1 MITSFFQNP
10 KAVVAAEGSA
20 GINET
25 GAYVVTIK
33 QCETE
38 EKPSGAQMV
47 NFWLVADD
55 GRESWTSLCI
65 VTKDG
70 KESWGMG
77 LLQSLMVVTGV
88 QNAQAHAARVRMRN
102 GDIKENGFRIREV
115 EGKKAGVVLQR
126 ENTQY
131 EDRETGMLKD
141 SYRMN
146 VYRFF
151 HPQTRQTASEMLAN
165 ADAVKLEGLLKNL
178 KDRNPKPAQGAQG
191 YQAPHPAE
199 QPPIEILDEDIPI

>member
-1 MITSFFQNP
+1 MITSFTQNP

-88 QNAQAHAARVRMRN
+88 QNAQAHAARVRLRN

-126 ENTQY
+126 ENYTY
-131 EDRETGMLKD
+131 VDSRTGEEKET
-141 SYRMN
+141 YRMN
-146 VYRFF
+146 PLRFF
-151 HPQTRQTASEMLAN
+151 HPNTRQTASEVLAN
-165 ADAVKLEGLLKNL
+165 ADAVKLEGLLKTL
-178 KDRNPKPAQGAQG
+178 KDKNPKQAAQPQAPQPPAQP
-191 YQAPHPAE
+191 APME
-199 QPPIEILDEDIPI
+199 FLDEDIPI

>member
-1 MITSFFQNP
+1 MITSFTQNP

-55 GRESWTSLCI
+55 GRESWSNLCI
-65 VTKDG
+65 VSKDG
-70 KESWGMG
+70 KETWGMG
-77 LLQSLMVVTGV
+77 LLQSLMVVTSV
-88 QNAQAHAARVRMRN
+88 QNAQAHSARVRMRN

-126 ENTQY
+126 ENTTYVDQSGIQ
-131 EDRETGMLKD
+131 RD

-146 VYRFF
+146 IFRFF
-151 HPQTRQTASEMLAN
+151 NPQTRQTASEMIAN
-165 ADAVKLEGLLKNL
+165 ADAVKLDGLLKTL
-178 KDRNPKPAQGAQG
+178 KDKNPKPAQGAQG

>member
-1 MITSFFQNP
+1 MITSFTQNP

-25 GAYVVTIK
+25 GAYIVTIK

-88 QNAQAHAARVRMRN
+88 QNAQAHAARVRLRN

-126 ENTQY
+126 ENYTY
-131 EDRETGMLKD
+131 VDSRTGEEKET
-141 SYRMN
+141 YRMN
-146 VYRFF
+146 PLRFF
-151 HPQTRQTASEMLAN
+151 HPNTRQTASEVLAN
-165 ADAVKLEGLLKNL
+165 ADAVKLEGLLKTL
-178 KDRNPKPAQGAQG
+178 KDKNPKPAAQP
-191 YQAPHPAE
+191 QAPQPAA
-199 QPPIEILDEDIPI
+199 QPAPMEFLDEDIPI

>member
-1 MITSFFQNP
+1 MITSFTQNP

-25 GAYVVTIK
+25 GDYVVTIK

-88 QNAQAHAARVRMRN
+88 QNAQAHAARVRLRN

-126 ENTQY
+126 ENYTY
-131 EDRETGMLKD
+131 VDSRTGEEKET
-141 SYRMN
+141 YRMN
-146 VYRFF
+146 PLRFF
-151 HPQTRQTASEMLAN
+151 HPNTRQTASEVLAN
-165 ADAVKLEGLLKNL
+165 ADAVKLEGLLKTL
-178 KDRNPKPAQGAQG
+178 KDKNPKPAAQP
-191 YQAPHPAE
+191 QAPQPAA
-199 QPPIEILDEDIPI
+199 QPAPMEFLDEDIPI

>member
-1 MITSFFQNP
+1 MITSFTQNP

-88 QNAQAHAARVRMRN
+88 QNAQAHAARVRLRN

-126 ENTQY
+126 ENYTY
-131 EDRETGMLKD
+131 VDSRTGEEKET
-141 SYRMN
+141 YRMN
-146 VYRFF
+146 PLRFF
-151 HPQTRQTASEMLAN
+151 HPNTRQTASEVLAN
-165 ADAVKLEGLLKNL
+165 ADAVKLEGLLKTL
-178 KDRNPKPAQGAQG
+178 KDKNPKPAAQP
-191 YQAPHPAE
+191 QAPQPAAQSAPME
-199 QPPIEILDEDIPI
+199 FLDEDIPI

>member
-1 MITSFFQNP
+1 MITSFTQNP

-88 QNAQAHAARVRMRN
+88 QNAQAHAARVRLRN

-115 EGKKAGVVLQR
+115 EGKKSGVVLQR
-126 ENTQY
+126 ENYTY
-131 EDRETGMLKD
+131 VDSRTGEEKET
-141 SYRMN
+141 YRMN
-146 VYRFF
+146 PLRFF
-151 HPQTRQTASEMLAN
+151 HPNTRQTASEVLAN
-165 ADAVKLEGLLKNL
+165 ADAVKLEGLLKTL
-178 KDRNPKPAQGAQG
+178 KDKNPKPAAQP
-191 YQAPHPAE
+191 QAP
-199 QPPIEILDEDIPI
+199 QPPAQPAPMEFLDEDIPI

>member
-1 MITSFFQNP
+1 MITSFTQNP

-25 GAYVVTIK
+25 GAYVVTVK

-55 GRESWTSLCI
+55 GRESWTSLC
-65 VTKDG
+65 VVAKDG
-70 KESWGMG
+70 KETWGMG
-77 LLQSLMVVTGV
+77 LFQSLMVVTGV

-102 GDIKENGFRIREV
+102 GDIKENGYRIREV
-115 EGKKAGVVLQR
+115 EGKKTGVVLQR
-126 ENTQY
+126 ENTTYVDQIGVQ
-131 EDRETGMLKD
+131 RD

-146 VYRFF
+146 ILRFF

-165 ADAVKLEGLLKNL
+165 ADAVKLDGFLKNL
-178 KDRNPKPAQGAQG
+178 KDKNPKPAAQ
-191 YQAPHPAE
+191 PATIV
-199 QPPIEILDEDIPI
+199 PPSQVPSGPIDYLDEDIPI

>member
-1 MITSFFQNP
+1 MITSFTQNP

-25 GAYVVTIK
+25 GDYVVTIK

-88 QNAQAHAARVRMRN
+88 QNAQAHAARVRLRN

-126 ENTQY
+126 ENYTY
-131 EDRETGMLKD
+131 VDSRTGEEKETH
-141 SYRMN
+141 RMN
-146 VYRFF
+146 PLRFF
-151 HPQTRQTASEMLAN
+151 HPNTRQTASEVLAN
-165 ADAVKLEGLLKNL
+165 ADAVKLEGLLKTL
-178 KDRNPKPAQGAQG
+178 KDKNPKPAAQP
-191 YQAPHPAE
+191 QAPKPAA
-199 QPPIEILDEDIPI
+199 QPAPMEFLDEDIPI

>member
-1 MITSFFQNP
+1 MITSFTQNP

-88 QNAQAHAARVRMRN
+88 QNAQAHAARVRLRN

-126 ENTQY
+126 ENYTY
-131 EDRETGMLKD
+131 VDSRTGEEKET
-141 SYRMN
+141 YRMN
-146 VYRFF
+146 PLRFF
-151 HPQTRQTASEMLAN
+151 HPNTRQTASEVLAN
-165 ADAVKLEGLLKNL
+165 ADAVKLEGLLKTL
-178 KDRNPKPAQGAQG
+178 KDKNPKPAAQP
-191 YQAPHPAE
+191 QAPQPAA
-199 QPPIEILDEDIPI
+199 QPAPMEFLDEDIPI